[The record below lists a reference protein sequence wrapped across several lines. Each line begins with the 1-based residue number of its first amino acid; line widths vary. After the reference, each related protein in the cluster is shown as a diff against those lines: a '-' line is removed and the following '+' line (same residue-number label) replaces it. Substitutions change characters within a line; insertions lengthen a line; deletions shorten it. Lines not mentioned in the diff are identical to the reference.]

1 MQFLRT
7 SQRFHK
13 VGQGL
18 YNIFQGT
25 QKMLRDFF
33 ILLYSKKPKK
43 PRTQK
48 GVQDTALKIIYKIE
62 KNELLDF

>member
-1 MQFLRT
+1 MGLRQKLIKMFFAVLRT

-18 YNIFQGT
+18 YNIFRVT

-33 ILLYSKKPKK
+33 MLLYSKKPKK
-43 PRTQK
+43 PR
-48 GVQDTALKIIYKIE
+48 KIKQE
-62 KNELLDF
+62 KSLSSS